1 MITNS
6 GNISLPMAIWLA
18 SDDYDFDPSCNKVS
32 ATGLLKSVKQII
44 LGGRVQELNLAGDSD
59 LQDAVASSIGTAIHD
74 AVEKAVLNNR
84 EEALIAMGVP
94 PRARDRVRVN
104 PAIIDPGF
112 HNISMEQR
120 VEKEFMGFTIS
131 GKYDIVENGRVK
143 DIKSTSCYTYI
154 YDTNSV
160 KYAQQGSIYRW
171 LNPTLITDDYMD
183 VEYVFLDW
191 KAMSVKD
198 KNYPPLRVLSKTVP
212 LMSIQRT
219 EMFIADK
226 IDSLV
231 AHQDSPEADMPECS
245 REELW
250 QKPTTFAYYKKPDAK
265 RATKVGTESEL
276 TTRLI
281 DDGSVGVIRRRPGK
295 AKHCAYCP
303 AKPICAQAERL
314 AQAGLLE

>member
-18 SDDYDFDPSCNKVS
+18 SDDYDFDPSCNKIS

-44 LGGRVQELNLAGDSD
+44 LSSRVQELNLAGDSD

-74 AVEKAVLNNR
+74 AVEKAVLNNS
-84 EEALIAMGVP
+84 EQALIAMGVP
-94 PRARDRVRVN
+94 PGARDKVRIN
-104 PAIIDPGF
+104 PTIIDPHY

-120 VEKEFMGFTIS
+120 VEREFMGFIIS
-131 GKYDIVENGRVK
+131 GKYDIVEQGRVK

-160 KYAQQGSIYRW
+160 KYSQQGSIYRW
-171 LNPTLITDDYMD
+171 LSPQLITDDYMD

-191 KAMSVKD
+191 QARSAKD
-198 KNYPPLRVLSKTVP
+198 KGYPPTRVLSKTVP
-212 LMSIQRT
+212 LMSLQRT
-219 EMFIADK
+219 EEFIRGK
-226 IDSLV
+226 IDSLIT
-231 AHQDSPEADMPECS
+231 HQQAPEAQMPDCT

-250 QKPTTFAYYKKPDAK
+250 QKSTTFAYYKTPTAK
-265 RATKVGTESEL
+265 RATKVGSESEL
-276 TTRLI
+276 TTRMI
-281 DDGSVGVIRRRPGK
+281 ADGNVGEVRRRPGK

-314 AQAGLLE
+314 AQAGLLA